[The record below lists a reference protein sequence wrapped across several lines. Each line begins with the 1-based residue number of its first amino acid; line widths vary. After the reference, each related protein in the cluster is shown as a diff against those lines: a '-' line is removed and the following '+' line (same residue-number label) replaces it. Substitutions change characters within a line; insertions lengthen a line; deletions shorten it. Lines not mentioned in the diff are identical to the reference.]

1 MRNPFCDLR
10 AKRVPAKKGFY
21 AYRSFFEGCGT
32 FVMVT
37 SSKHMINSGLSLF
50 RSMALKIVGFS
61 KTSLLDW
68 DGHVVATIYLQ
79 GCNWR
84 CLYCHNPDL
93 VPLEPTFDEL
103 DFEEIAE
110 YVRGNADFL
119 DGVAI
124 SGGEPTIHP
133 DLPILIAKV
142 RDLGMKVKL
151 DTNGSNPDLLEDLLG
166 SGMLDFVAMDIKAP
180 LNEKYR
186 EISKVNVD
194 LDAIKRSIR
203 LLMTSDI
210 DHEFRTTVVPFL
222 LEEKDI
228 ESIAAYIGGA
238 RKYALHQFK
247 NDTTLEKKMELVPPY
262 PEERLRTMADIAKKY
277 VRKVVL
283 RGTS

>member
-1 MRNPFCDLR
+1 MTCERSGCR
-10 AKRVPAKKGFY
+10 QKRVSMPRPNSAKSE
-21 AYRSFFEGCGT
+21 RT
-32 FVMVT
+32 FRIVLVWFN
-37 SSKHMINSGLSLF
+37 MIINACPFSG
-50 RSMALKIVGFS
+50 SMALKIVGFS
-61 KTSLLDW
+61 KTSLIDW

-93 VPLEPTFDEL
+93 VTLEPTYDEL

-133 DLPILIAKV
+133 DLPILIAKI

-151 DTNGSNPDLLEDLLG
+151 DTNGTNPGMLEDLLG
-166 SGMLDFVAMDIKAP
+166 SGMLDYVAMDIKAP
-180 LNEKYR
+180 LNEKYK
-186 EISKVNVD
+186 EIVKVNVD
-194 LDAIKRSIR
+194 LDAVKRSIF
-203 LLMTSDI
+203 LLMNSDI

-228 ESIAAYIGGA
+228 ESIAAFIGGA
-238 RKYALHQFK
+238 KKYALHQFK
-247 NDTTLEKKMELVPPY
+247 NDTTLEKKMELVSPY
-262 PEERLRTMADIAKKY
+262 PEERLRSMADIAKMY

>member
-1 MRNPFCDLR
+1 M
-10 AKRVPAKKGFY
+10 PAKKGFY

-262 PEERLRTMADIAKKY
+262 PEERLRAMADIAKKY